1 MTITIHH
8 AHPILPC
15 SLHPSRFLLSVVQVS
30 SGVCNGPGGN
40 VHLRQSLHT
49 NSFKYVPDWPK
60 PVHPGSPSLLSSIY
74 HQCTITAWIIMFLLA
89 QGFRKRRNFLGWAGV
104 KVRVRPCSDQTE
116 ATAASLNP
124 RGFRSL
130 HFALMSC
137 LSSAPLHVFIVLFI
151 RFSHLFYLHLL
162 SSFVFSIMILLLFC
176 VWSPFLPFFNHFS
189 AFWCPF
195 SNWSCFTPFLFSLYI
210 VSFTMFR
217 RGVGSSQETVEY
229 NVKEINGKDWHSVCV
244 TSFSLT

>member
-49 NSFKYVPDWPK
+49 KSTCASFKYVPDWPK

-104 KVRVRPCSDQTE
+104 KVRVRPCRDQTE

-137 LSSAPLHVFIVLFI
+137 LSSAPLHVF
-151 RFSHLFYLHLL
+151 FSSLHSLL
-162 SSFVFSIMILLLFC
+162 SSLLPSSSVVLCLFHYDPTPVLCLISLFTIL
-176 VWSPFLPFFNHFS
+176 
-189 AFWCPF
+189 
-195 SNWSCFTPFLFSLYI
+195 
-210 VSFTMFR
+210 
-217 RGVGSSQETVEY
+217 
-229 NVKEINGKDWHSVCV
+229 
-244 TSFSLT
+244 